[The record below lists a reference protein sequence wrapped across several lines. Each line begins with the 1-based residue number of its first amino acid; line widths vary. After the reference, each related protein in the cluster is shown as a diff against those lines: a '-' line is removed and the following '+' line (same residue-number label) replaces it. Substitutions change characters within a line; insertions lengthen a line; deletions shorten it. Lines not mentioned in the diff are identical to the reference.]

1 MSAYFKGLLE
11 NTGQPSATKQ
21 IEQNHC
27 CLMLKVGKIISS
39 LITFIT
45 WVGPCDNFID
55 KILKFRVAHFMK

>member
-45 WVGPCDNFID
+45 WLDNFID
-55 KILKFRVAHFMK
+55 KILKC